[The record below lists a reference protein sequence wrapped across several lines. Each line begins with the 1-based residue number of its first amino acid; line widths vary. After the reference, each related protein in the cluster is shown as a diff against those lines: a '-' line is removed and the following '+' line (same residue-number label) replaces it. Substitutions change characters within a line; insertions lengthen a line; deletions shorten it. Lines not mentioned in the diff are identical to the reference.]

1 MDDSVLDL
9 VPPLSMAR
17 AEKMYLRLPGRVASI
32 AHHHRLWLGPDH
44 LLSVRATGFSE
55 EYKRFYF
62 RDIQAFVIRK
72 TSRRGILTALFALVA
87 MAFALSA
94 LLISD
99 PYWRGFWA
107 VLAGFGLLLSAV
119 NWLAGPTCVCHVR
132 TAVQTEQ
139 LPTLRRLR
147 TARRVLAPLKQRIEE
162 AQGPLAPERLQPKPP
177 SLAESAASKA
187 AAQAPNAANGA
198 RTTTSLP

>member
-1 MDDSVLDL
+1 MGDSVLE
-9 VPPLSMAR
+9 PGSWLSMAR
-17 AEKMYLRLPGRVASI
+17 AEKMYRRLPGRVASV

-44 LLSVRATGFSE
+44 LLWVRATGFSE

-62 RDIQAFVIRK
+62 RDIHAFVIRK
-72 TSRRGILTALFALVA
+72 TSRRGILTAMFTLVAMVFGLFAL
-87 MAFALSA
+87 
-94 LLISD
+94 LITD

-107 VLAGFGLLLSAV
+107 VLAGLGLLLAAV

-147 TARRVLAPLKQRIEE
+147 ITRRVLAPLKQRIEE
-162 AQGPLAPERLQPKPP
+162 AQGPLAPKHLQPKPP
-177 SLAESAASKA
+177 LGSADAASNI
-187 AAQAPNAANGA
+187 AAQPASEANRP
-198 RTTTSLP
+198 RTTSDGP